1 MNANHEL
8 VDPEEQR
15 DDGAGAGDEDDV
27 LDSEEPH
34 ENVDEDEDE
43 DEEGEE
49 DEEEQE
55 QEEDNIDD
63 DDDDDEDDEE
73 DDDDNNND
81 IDEEDPMLL
90 VNHIVIAMEDFA
102 HGDGSLLFQPFGD
115 WNVIGWIARLTDQGM
130 ALLVDQLRVMSASE
144 QSWDHLVE
152 RITVDVEHPTHDMKV
167 ARRITQMLD
176 CLDLSSLG
184 EFALVDEPSH
194 AEDAAL
200 HQWKPLVV
208 DHFVKWMTASTS
220 VTRPERLSSFR
231 LECLGY
237 DPNVWDAFVARFSSI
252 QQVRV
257 SIGEGAAM
265 YPNSAVYAT
274 ALALSMRRLPHLRE
288 LCIVVHVAGASS
300 LLLSCLCQGLGSLA
314 QVERFDV
321 FVRMRE
327 TEMCDSCAMDSEL
340 ALQEIGNALAFA
352 SSLKHVTI
360 SFNDAAKKR
369 IPDVGVL
376 FDQLRSSGSITKVC
390 LTRVDVK
397 GPKHTRFHRAL
408 LARASNQ
415 LERSDV
421 GPLPVRFNPSIP
433 NQSIKSLVLEN
444 CSIGKSY
451 SSAFT
456 FFEGIEDVTL
466 TVEDWRPSD
475 DAQQLSWS
483 SQRAWTNLFRT
494 HPHLKSFAVGLV
506 DFSVASID
514 EESILA
520 ALVAS
525 LHRAP
530 SLRDLTV
537 CTNTSPRAGRTVS
550 LPSLDRLFR
559 TCNGKLTL
567 QHEGVNDSS
576 AESICEGLQATT
588 SLTDVRLTVAGEAMT
603 IQTVPSI
610 LSALQENHTVETFH
624 GTFLFDSPVDV
635 GFLDSVLEDLFLSNS
650 VLESFGL
657 DLLLRQRFDDE
668 TYIYGETPPNYTDLV
683 VAPIARALA
692 RNRSLKVI
700 CLTGLE
706 AVDPRSFALLFG
718 MLKTNLTLERITFHG
733 DVEDSEA
740 KDEIEWLLALNRYKR
755 RCLVQ
760 ESNPVQ
766 APADDFPARRLDD
779 PNLHPLGEVLVPED
793 VRDPLPA
800 AADPES
806 LPGGVWPSVLE
817 RIATDRREDVMYH
830 FLRRMPK
837 SLLVVSVSD
846 HRGL

>member
-1 MNANHEL
+1 MAFLPRKAKQDPFRSSMNANHEL

-15 DDGAGAGDEDDV
+15 DDNVVAGVGEEVDV
-27 LDSEEPH
+27 LEPEGPH
-34 ENVDEDEDE
+34 EYVDEDEEDNGDE
-43 DEEGEE
+43 DEE
-49 DEEEQE
+49 E
-55 QEEDNIDD
+55 QEEDNID
-63 DDDDDEDDEE
+63 E
-73 DDDDNNND
+73 DDDDINNM
-81 IDEEDPMLL
+81 DEEDPMLL
-90 VNHIVIAMEDFA
+90 VNRIVIAMEDFA
-102 HGDGSLLFQPFGD
+102 HGDGALLFQPFGD

-130 ALLVDQLRVMSASE
+130 ALLVDQLQVMSASE
-144 QSWDHLVE
+144 QGWDHLVR
-152 RITVDVEHPTHDMKV
+152 RIAVDVEHPLHDMSI
-167 ARRITQMLD
+167 ARRITRMLD

-184 EFALVDEPSH
+184 EFALVEASRG
-194 AEDAAL
+194 EDAAL
-200 HQWKPLVV
+200 HPWKPLVV
-208 DHFVKWMTASTS
+208 DHYVKWMTTTTS
-220 VTRPERLSSFR
+220 ITRPDRLSTFR

-237 DPNVWDAFVARFSSI
+237 DPSVWDAFVARFASI
-252 QQVRV
+252 QEVWV

-274 ALALSMRRLPHLRE
+274 ALVLSMRHLPQLCKLRV
-288 LCIVVHVAGASS
+288 VVHVAGASS
-300 LLLSCLCQGLGSLA
+300 SLLSCLCQGLGSLA

-321 FVRMRE
+321 FVFMRE
-327 TEMCDSCAMDSEL
+327 TELCDACAKDSEL

-369 IPDVGVL
+369 ISDVGVF

-397 GPKHTRFHRAL
+397 GPKHTLYHRAL
-408 LARASNQ
+408 LARARSQ
-415 LERSDV
+415 LEQSGV
-421 GPLPVRFNPSIP
+421 GPFPVRFNPSIP

-475 DAQQLSWS
+475 GVQLSWS
-483 SQRAWTNLFRT
+483 SQRAWTNLFRA
-494 HPHLKSFAVGLV
+494 HPQLKSFAVGLV
-506 DFSVASID
+506 DFSDASID
-514 EESILA
+514 EEGILA

-550 LPSLDRLFR
+550 LPSLARLFR

-567 QHEGVNDSS
+567 QHDGVNDSS
-576 AESICEGLQATT
+576 AESICAGLQATT
-588 SLTDVRLTVAGEAMT
+588 SLSDVRLTVTGEAMT
-603 IQTVPSI
+603 IQTVVSI
-610 LSALQENHTVETFH
+610 LSALQENRTVETFH
-624 GTFLFDSPVDV
+624 GTFLFDSPMQV
-635 GFLDSVLEDLFLSNS
+635 GILDSVLEDLFSSNI

-668 TYIYGETPPNYTDLV
+668 TYIYGETPPNYTEIV

-692 RNRSLKVI
+692 HNRTLKVL
-700 CLTGLE
+700 CLNGLDE
-706 AVDPRSFALLFG
+706 VDPRSFALLFG
-718 MLKTNLTLERITFHG
+718 MLKTNLTLERITFHD
-733 DVEDSEA
+733 DVDDSEA
-740 KDEIEWLLALNRYKR
+740 KDEIEWLLTLNRYKR

-760 ESNPVQ
+760 ESDPVQ
-766 APADDFPARRLDD
+766 APADDSPARRLDD
-779 PNLHPLGEVLVPED
+779 PNPHLLGEVLVPGG

-800 AADPES
+800 ADPET
-806 LPGGVWPSVLE
+806 LPGGMWSSVVLE

-837 SLLVVSVSD
+837 SMLVASD
-846 HRGL
+846 HGGL